1 MRALGISGR
10 DRRRAPQR
18 WIIWSVAAIVALLV
32 VARAGR
38 ASAQDLEPPRHR
50 QGYYAALGLNAA
62 MTETREKGFSLG
74 PWFGNGYALRF
85 GQLVTRRFS
94 LGLAIELGGT
104 KGDGQSAS
112 IIALGME
119 SSWALVGN
127 LAVRGGVGIGS
138 INLKDPRDP
147 FESSTRGAT
156 GAWFST
162 GLSYDWFPWKKRLS
176 GGFAVTPTI
185 QLRYLPGDD
194 TWGLVTFAGVELT
207 YWTGLRREQL
217 VLPPS
222 EAWRK

>member
-1 MRALGISGR
+1 MRALAGNGAGWTGR
-10 DRRRAPQR
+10 R
-18 WIIWSVAAIVALLV
+18 WVIWSVAAVVALLV

-38 ASAQDLEPPRHR
+38 AAAQDLEPPRHR

-74 PWFGNGYALRF
+74 PWFGYGYALRA

-94 LGLAIELGGT
+94 LGLALELGGT
-104 KGDGQSAS
+104 RGDGQKAS
-112 IIALGME
+112 ILALGME

-127 LAVRGGVGIGS
+127 LALRGGVGIGS
-138 INLKDPRDP
+138 IRLKDPRDP

-162 GLSYDWFPWKKRLS
+162 GLSYDWFPSKKRLT
-176 GGFAVTPTI
+176 GGWAITPTV

-217 VLPPS
+217 DLPPS